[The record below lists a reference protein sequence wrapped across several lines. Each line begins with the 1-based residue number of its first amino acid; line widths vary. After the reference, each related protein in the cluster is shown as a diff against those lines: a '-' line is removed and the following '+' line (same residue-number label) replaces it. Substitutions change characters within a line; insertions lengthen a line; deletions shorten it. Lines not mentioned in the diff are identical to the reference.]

1 MSKKIDNPA
10 ELSGK
15 DRVEVA
21 AEPTSQAINEMIRSA
36 VKEGMGELKAEMLEE
51 ARAKSTEA
59 AQAVLAGKEE
69 KATNCDEANVYG
81 KDFVSMFRAMAHGNM
96 GPEQAEKSNSVNTLA
111 KAAMYLYR
119 AGGNPVLAGDLMSK
133 DKVSD
138 RDLNLMTRAVGAHD
152 FSAGGA
158 LLQGDMFDEVVPEL
172 LSETALVSDGAIM
185 REPCNG
191 QLTIPYTSSGPTTRH
206 VEENAAANS
215 SDPAFD
221 QLVLTPKQATIVVPA
236 SKTFLNSVNRG
247 SQHIERTMRRSLAV
261 DVDEQLIRG
270 TGASSTPQGL
280 RYLANSSNILTV
292 NATVSAANT
301 VADLARC
308 QEAVQNSNV
317 TWRAEDGRYAIS
329 PRTWRYLFSLRDS
342 GYYVFKD
349 ELVSQGSILGIK
361 VAGQSGRGIS
371 AIPENL
377 AVTGSSESEVYFY
390 VTDDL
395 VMAIGEDLRLEM
407 SDSAAYNNSSGTV
420 VAAFSRD
427 QVVFK
432 LVFKYDFGSL
442 SRGHGIA
449 VLSDVDWGA

>member
-1 MSKKIDNPA
+1 
-10 ELSGK
+10 
-15 DRVEVA
+15 
-21 AEPTSQAINEMIRSA
+21 
-36 VKEGMGELKAEMLEE
+36 
-51 ARAKSTEA
+51 
-59 AQAVLAGKEE
+59 
-69 KATNCDEANVYG
+69 
-81 KDFVSMFRAMAHGNM
+81 
-96 GPEQAEKSNSVNTLA
+96 
-111 KAAMYLYR
+111 MYLYR